1 MSSKFLKKLAV
12 FGGFFAAAWIAFRYL
27 LPLFLPFLL
36 GILIALTAE
45 PAVSFGTKRLHLPR
59 SASVGIG
66 VTLTLLLLISLLSL
80 IGSFAVKEIGRL
92 SDVLPKVENTA
103 KEGIVQ
109 LQGWLS
115 EVASR
120 SPEGIRPIVSRSV
133 NALFSGQS
141 GLLNQASG
149 KALKVVTGVLG
160 RIPDGALGIGTTLL
174 SGFMISA
181 RLPQLKDSINKIT
194 AGKLQEKYLP
204 ALRRMRSVLGKW
216 LLAQLK
222 LTSVT
227 FSIVIIGFFLL
238 KIPYAPVWALA
249 VVLVDALPILGTG
262 TILLPW
268 ALISLLQGAH
278 LQAIGLLVIY
288 GAAAMTRTVLEP
300 RLVGSQIG
308 LDPLV
313 TLLFLYLGYRFWGIW
328 GMLLAP
334 LLAAA
339 VKSATEGGLT

>member
-12 FGGFFAAAWIAFRYL
+12 FGGFFAAAWITFRYL

-36 GILIALTAE
+36 GALVALAAE
-45 PAVSFGTKRLHLPR
+45 PAVSFGIKRLRLPR
-59 SASVGIG
+59 GAGVGIG
-66 VTLTLLLLISLLSL
+66 VSLTLVLLISILSL
-80 IGSFAVKEIGRL
+80 IGTFAVKEL
-92 SDVLPKVENTA
+92 SKLTDVLPKVENTA
-103 KEGIVQ
+103 REGITQ
-109 LQGWLS
+109 LQNWLTDLADS
-115 EVASR
+115 T
-120 SPEGIRPIVSRSV
+120 PEGVRPMIHRSV
-133 NALFSGQS
+133 TSLFGNDSR
-141 GLLNQASG
+141 LMDEASG

-160 RIPDGALGIGTTLL
+160 KIPDGALGLGVTLL

-181 RLPQLKDSINKIT
+181 RLPQLKEKLNKLT

-216 LLAQLK
+216 LVAQLK
-222 LTSVT
+222 LTCVT
-227 FSIVIIGFFLL
+227 FSIVLLGFFLL
-238 KIPYAPVWALA
+238 KIPYAPVWALG
-249 VVLVDALPILGTG
+249 VSVVDALPVLGTG
-262 TILLPW
+262 IILLPW
-268 ALISLLQGAH
+268 ALVSLLQGLH

-313 TLLFLYLGYRFWGIW
+313 TLLFLYVGYRFWGIL
-328 GMLLAP
+328 GMILAP

-339 VKSATEGGLT
+339 VKSAAEGI

>member
-1 MSSKFLKKLAV
+1 MSSKFVKKLGI
-12 FGGFFAAAWIAFRYL
+12 FGGFFIAGWLAFRYL

-36 GILIALTAE
+36 GALLALAAE
-45 PAVSFGTKRLHLPR
+45 PAVSFSTRRLRLPR
-59 SASVGIG
+59 VAGVGIG
-66 VTLTLLLLISLLSL
+66 VSLTLTLLISILSL
-80 IGSFAVKEIGRL
+80 IGTFAVKEIGKL
-92 SDVLPKVENTA
+92 TDVLPKMENTA
-103 KEGIVQ
+103 RQGITQ
-109 LQGWLS
+109 LQNWLTS
-115 EVASR
+115 VADR
-120 SPEGIRPIVSRSV
+120 TPEGMRPIIVRSV
-133 NALFSGQS
+133 TSLFGNNSR
-141 GLLNQASG
+141 LMDEASG

-160 RIPDGALGIGTTLL
+160 RIPDGALGLGTTLL
-174 SGFMISA
+174 SGFMISV
-181 RLPQLKDSINKIT
+181 RLPKLKDKVNKLT

-204 ALRRMRSVLGKW
+204 TLRRMRSVLGKW

-227 FSIVIIGFFLL
+227 FSIVLVGFFLL
-238 KIPYAPVWALA
+238 KIPYAPVWAFA
-249 VVLVDALPILGTG
+249 VALVDALPVLGTG
-262 TILLPW
+262 IILLPW
-268 ALISLLQGAH
+268 ALICLLQGLH

-313 TLLFLYLGYRFWGIW
+313 TLLFLYVGYRFWGIL

-339 VKSATEGGLT
+339 VKSAADGI